1 MKSDYIVREARGR
14 RLEPDRIDGRQ
25 QRKGEG
31 EGSEHA
37 IASKKRQSGGVLPVA
52 KVGRRGT
59 ADFILVCA
67 GA

>member
-1 MKSDYIVREARGR
+1 MESDYIVREARGR

-37 IASKKRQSGGVLPVA
+37 IASKKVNVSPRNTL
-52 KVGRRGT
+52 
-59 ADFILVCA
+59 ILWVSPDSNLRIR
-67 GA
+67 